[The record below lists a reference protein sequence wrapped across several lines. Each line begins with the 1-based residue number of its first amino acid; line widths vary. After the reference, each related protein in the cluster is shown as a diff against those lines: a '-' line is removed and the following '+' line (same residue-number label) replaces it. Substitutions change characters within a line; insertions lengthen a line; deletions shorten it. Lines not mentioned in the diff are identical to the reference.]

1 MTFATIVRTKALP
14 VADWLDPAEL
24 ARDPYP
30 SFRRLREEAPVAWVP
45 AVNKVLISSYE
56 GCSFGERHP
65 EIFSSN
71 VSGGTMVRAMG
82 GQPMIRKDDPEHAA
96 ERAPMNRT
104 LRPKQIMEIWAGK
117 FEANARHYLEEMIE
131 AGPGS
136 ADLNLD
142 FAKPLAAKN
151 LCDMLG
157 MTNVEPLDLARWSRD
172 FIAGTGN
179 VLDKQ
184 EIWDRCETSRAEC
197 DAALDETMA
206 RLRRHPDPSITSM
219 LIEAGMDEDKVRN
232 NVKLAIS
239 GGVNEP
245 QHMITNLVWLLD
257 RSPEQKAELWADPG
271 LWKQAF
277 IEASRYFSPI
287 GMITRETVADVV
299 IGDVTIPADT
309 QIGMILASAN
319 RDEKQFPNPD
329 VFDIHRDGGPNLAF
343 GSGVHQCA
351 GKWAAQKAVGEI
363 AVPMLYRE
371 LPELRQDAGR
381 RETWDGWVFRGM
393 TNLPVVW

>member
-1 MTFATIVRTKALP
+1 VKKI
-14 VADWLDPAEL
+14 
-24 ARDPYP
+24 
-30 SFRRLREEAPVAWVP
+30 
-45 AVNKVLISSYE
+45 LISSYE

-96 ERAPMNRT
+96 ERGPMNRT

-117 FEANARHYLEEMIE
+117 FEANARHYLNRMLDV
-131 AGPGS
+131 GTGK

-157 MTNVEPLDLARWSRD
+157 MTSVEPLDLARWSRD
-172 FIAGTGN
+172 FIAGTGT
-179 VLDKQ
+179 VLDKE
-184 EIWDRCETSRAEC
+184 EIWDRCEVSRMEC
-197 DAALDETMA
+197 DAALDETIA
-206 RLRRHPDPSITSM
+206 RLRHTPDASITSM
-219 LIEAGMDEDKVRN
+219 LLESGMDEDKVRN

-257 RSPEQKAELWADPG
+257 RSPGQKAELLADPG

-277 IEASRYFSPI
+277 TEGTRYFSPI
-287 GMITRETVADVV
+287 GMITRETVSDVV
-299 IGDVTIPADT
+299 VSGVAIPAGT
-309 QIGMILASAN
+309 QVGMILASAN
-319 RDEKQFPNPD
+319 RDGEQFSDPD
-329 VFDIHRDGGPNLAF
+329 AFDIHRSGGSNLAF

-371 LPELRQDAGR
+371 LPELRQDPDR
-381 RETWDGWVFRGM
+381 SETWDGWVFRGM
-393 TNLPVVW
+393 TSLPVAW